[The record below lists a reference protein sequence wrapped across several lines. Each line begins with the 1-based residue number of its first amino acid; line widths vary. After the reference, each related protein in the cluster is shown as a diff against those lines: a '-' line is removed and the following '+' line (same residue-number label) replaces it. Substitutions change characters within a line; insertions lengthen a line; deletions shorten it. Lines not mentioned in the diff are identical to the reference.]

1 VKEFDGQIYY
11 DDRLFLLHLCL
22 GTVEID
28 DELATTTIYHENAPP
43 EASWCLVTYR
53 NCESFPAF
61 SVLHFETKDD
71 AIAYKQTIE
80 PTTPLISR
88 GGKPAEVSYDAYVN
102 WKIEQS
108 LSDYDYR
115 KCYRPGGTN
124 PKEFI
129 MQTREQLLAS
139 EKRIKESLGRG
150 SS

>member
-1 VKEFDGQIYY
+1 MKEFDGHTYY

-28 DELATTTIYHENAPP
+28 DELVTTTIYHENAPP

-53 NCESFPAF
+53 NCEGFPAF
-61 SVLHFETKDD
+61 SVLHFENKDD
-71 AIAYKQTIE
+71 AIAYRQMID

-88 GGKPAEVSYDAYVN
+88 GGKPAEVSYDEYVD
-102 WKIEQS
+102 WKIGES
-108 LSDYDYR
+108 LHEYDYR
-115 KCYRPGGTN
+115 RCYKPGGAN
-124 PKEFI
+124 PREFI

-139 EKRIKESLGRG
+139 ENRIKESLCRG